1 MGGGGRG
8 KSNCCCAL
16 ASGEPWQANCILQGI
31 PDTNSKGMTM
41 TQLLRRLW
49 SDDTAQ
55 DVAEYAVMLAVVLT
69 ITVMTVRLIGENSNN
84 VFSEIGSKLS

>member
-1 MGGGGRG
+1 M
-8 KSNCCCAL
+8 
-16 ASGEPWQANCILQGI
+16 QGI
-31 PDTNSKGMTM
+31 PDPNSKGMTM
-41 TQLLRRLW
+41 TQTLHRLW

-55 DVAEYAVMLAVVLT
+55 DVAEYSVMLAVVLT

>member
-1 MGGGGRG
+1 
-8 KSNCCCAL
+8 
-16 ASGEPWQANCILQGI
+16 
-31 PDTNSKGMTM
+31 M

>member
-1 MGGGGRG
+1 M
-8 KSNCCCAL
+8 
-16 ASGEPWQANCILQGI
+16 QGI